1 MLVKFVKI
9 EDSISGCV
17 REKFVTCKP
26 IDVVSAAIQWEG
38 LDMLNVYLMEQVDR
52 LTRKL
57 QKDDLTEEEIEGFK
71 KQIERL
77 EDQIEKNQESMTFLA
92 PKWEYTVETIAAG
105 EKEYTDDK
113 GNICHIRNDKN
124 AVRNVLRLTA
134 CQDNSKLYKYV
145 VVNSYINEVLYESM
159 QKIHGIDNRE
169 IDENGKLTGS
179 EEWLDGEYYISAI
192 EIGKLAKSLFSIPV
206 ETELTKKVNV
216 KFNKTDISYV
226 HALYIRGIS
235 VYFNTTKSKG
245 TVYKGRR
252 LNTLITCNKT
262 KTGEKV
268 YNFTGFYETLS
279 KLAVEY
285 LMK

>member
-1 MLVKFVKI
+1 MLIKFVKI
-9 EDSISGCV
+9 EDSISSCV
-17 REKFVTCKP
+17 REEFITCKP

-38 LDMLNVYLMEQVDR
+38 LDMFNTYLMEQVDR

-57 QKDDLTEEEIEGFK
+57 QKNDLTEEEIKGIK
-71 KQIERL
+71 KQIEKL
-77 EDQIEKNQESMTFLA
+77 GDQIEKNQETMAFLA
-92 PKWEYTVETIAAG
+92 PKWEYAVEMIAAG

-113 GNICHIRNDKN
+113 GNVCHIRNDKN

-179 EEWLDGEYYISAI
+179 EEWLDGEYYLSAV

-216 KFNKTDISYV
+216 KFNKTDIAYV

-252 LNTLITCNKT
+252 LNTLITCERK

-285 LMK
+285 LVK

>member
-1 MLVKFVKI
+1 MLIKFVKI
-9 EDSISGCV
+9 EDSIRGCV
-17 REKFVTCKP
+17 REEFVNCKP

-38 LDMLNVYLMEQVDR
+38 LDMLNTYLMEQIDR

-57 QKDDLTEEEIEGFK
+57 QKDDLTEEEIDT
-71 KQIERL
+71 I
-77 EDQIEKNQESMTFLA
+77 
-92 PKWEYTVETIAAG
+92 ETIAEG
-105 EKEYTDDK
+105 KNEYVQ
-113 GNICHIRNDKN
+113 NDKN

-145 VVNSYINEVLYESM
+145 VVNPHINELLYESM
-159 QKIHGIDNRE
+159 QKIHNIDNRE
-169 IDENGKLTGS
+169 INENGKLTGA
-179 EEWLDGEYYISAI
+179 EKWLDGEYYISAV

-252 LNTLITCNKT
+252 LNTLITC
-262 KTGEKV
+262 EKKKKEGV
-268 YNFTGFYETLS
+268 TL
-279 KLAVEY
+279 LIH
-285 LMK
+285 